1 VRTVLL
7 VQVPGGAA
15 VGAGVRG
22 VHELGLG
29 CDGMWL
35 GQGRWIWWASVV
47 VEGSLAGLEVGLGV
61 GGQEEQHSQAIQ
73 SQWVV
78 QVGVDVG
85 WGYLGRW
92 KLRLEEQWW
101 G

>member
-1 VRTVLL
+1 M
-7 VQVPGGAA
+7 
-15 VGAGVRG
+15 RG
-22 VHELGLG
+22 EHELGLG

-47 VEGSLAGLEVGLGV
+47 VEGSLAGLEVGLEVGLGV

>member
-1 VRTVLL
+1 M
-7 VQVPGGAA
+7 
-15 VGAGVRG
+15 GAGVPG
-22 VHELGLG
+22 EHELGLG

-35 GQGRWIWWASVV
+35 GQGRWIGWVSVAV
-47 VEGSLAGLEVGLGV
+47 GGSLAGFEVGLGV
-61 GGQEEQHSQAIQ
+61 GGQGEQHSQANQ

-78 QVGVDVG
+78 QVGVDVV

-92 KLRLEEQWW
+92 KSGLGEQWL